1 MQEEGHSEP
10 NENELMR
17 GESDTEDDDDENA
30 EDGVLVSVPLV
41 VDVAVVEVTGGK
53 ISFGKD
59 NKNLF

>member
-17 GESDTEDDDDENA
+17 SESDTEDDDDENA

-41 VDVAVVEVTGGK
+41 VDVVFVVFVSVGEGNFLIVT
-53 ISFGKD
+53 IF
-59 NKNLF
+59 